1 MPEMGTARAGHGADF
16 ANGERREVVVKHEAA
31 LLRGLVALQPLSIV
45 RSAKRRADQGLRLA
59 TRKQRR
65 AVNSRQNPNLNRD
78 LANLIE
84 GAMIRSDAVV
94 QNLIAED
101 VFAKQLIVLAQLL
114 RCSRISFRQ
123 LLLQLILDRLD
134 QRIAIELRML
144 LCIQR
149 ILQLRANLIRQ
160 AAQILLIDL
169 LRRDQALRLTRPAHQ
184 ILNRSAD
191 LLDLLMSELDSIH
204 NAVLGDFLRAGLD
217 HHDAVL
223 RAHNHDVQLA
233 LRTLGVR
240 GVHDELAV
248 YQANPHSSNRSMERD
263 VAQRKRTAG
272 AIDTKHVRIV
282 LLVGRVD
289 KGDNL
294 RLIAKRL
301 WEEGADRTVDLTA
314 RQNLLLAP

>member
-16 ANGERREVVVKHEAA
+16 ANGERREVVVQHEAA
-31 LLRGLVALQPLSIV
+31 LLLTLVALQPLSIV

-84 GAMIRSDAVV
+84 GAMIRPDALV

-114 RCSRISFRQ
+114 RCSRIPFRQ
-123 LLLQLILDRLD
+123 VLLQLILDRLD
-134 QRIAIELRML
+134 QRITIELRML

-169 LRRDQALRLTRPAHQ
+169 LRGDQALRLTRPAHQ
-184 ILNRSAD
+184 IPNPSPH
-191 LLDLLMSELDSIH
+191 LL
-204 NAVLGDFLRAGLD
+204 
-217 HHDAVL
+217 
-223 RAHNHDVQLA
+223 
-233 LRTLGVR
+233 
-240 GVHDELAV
+240 
-248 YQANPHSSNRSMERD
+248 
-263 VAQRKRTAG
+263 
-272 AIDTKHVRIV
+272 
-282 LLVGRVD
+282 
-289 KGDNL
+289 
-294 RLIAKRL
+294 
-301 WEEGADRTVDLTA
+301 
-314 RQNLLLAP
+314 NLLITDLNTVPTPSLCA